1 MMEPKIMSLSPAAM
15 MLPPISRLAQVGT
28 QTSYAVNYFVNG
40 CATDDVKDIYKRL
53 EGKDLVIEERKEQP
67 IEE

>member
-15 MLPPISRLAQVGT
+15 MLPPISRLAQVST
-28 QTSYAVNYFVNG
+28 QTLYTANYFVNG

-53 EGKDLVIEERKEQP
+53 EGKDLVIEERKELP
-67 IEE
+67 TEE